1 MKKQSPRKSQ
11 SQELKRAKRAW
22 RVMKR
27 RCLEPGFKDFP
38 RYGGSGILIAP
49 QWLESFEQFLAD
61 VGLPPT
67 LDHWLGRL
75 DTAAHYVP
83 GNVVWTLR
91 TPQMNRRKYCR
102 KVIVQGHPRDAEVIA
117 RSDDML
123 ARRIKWATGMEV
135 RDLFPMAALEGVAM
149 VDEATTKPR
158 AIRASDDLHHG
169 TKTAEPGRTCSQ
181 CDRLSVNGMCMA
193 SEDSQINRPAA
204 NVLRRCKAFTPLW
217 GSYDGRNAAQLWP
230 EIVGAK

>member
-1 MKKQSPRKSQ
+1 MTINRIDHYIHASLAGAGFVILDSQ
-11 SQELKRAKRAW
+11 IACTLRPDLWGAN
-22 RVMKR
+22 
-27 RCLEPGFKDFP
+27 
-38 RYGGSGILIAP
+38 GGI
-49 QWLESFEQFLAD
+49 E
-61 VGLPPT
+61 
-67 LDHWLGRL
+67 
-75 DTAAHYVP
+75 AAHEMTNARRRSKIAAIP
-83 GNVVWTLR
+83 GYRFLLR
-91 TPQMNRRKYCR
+91 L
-102 KVIVQGHPRDAEVIA
+102 QGHPRDAEVIA

-123 ARRIKWATGMEV
+123 DRRIQWATGMKV
-135 RDLFPMAALEGVAM
+135 LDLFPMAELEGVTM

-193 SEDSQINRPAA
+193 PEDSQINRPAA

-217 GSYDGRNAAQLWP
+217 GSDDGRSAAQLWP

>member
-1 MKKQSPRKSQ
+1 MTIDRIENYVHTSLAGAGFVILDSQ
-11 SQELKRAKRAW
+11 
-22 RVMKR
+22 
-27 RCLEPGFKDFP
+27 
-38 RYGGSGILIAP
+38 IAC
-49 QWLESFEQFLAD
+49 
-61 VGLPPT
+61 
-67 LDHWLGRL
+67 
-75 DTAAHYVP
+75 
-83 GNVVWTLR
+83 TLR
-91 TPQMNRRKYCR
+91 PDLWGANGGMEAALEMARPHNRNKIAAIPGHRFLLR
-102 KVIVQGHPRDAEVIA
+102 LQGHPRDAEVIA

-123 ARRIKWATGMEV
+123 DRRIQWATGMEV
-135 RDLFPMAALEGVAM
+135 LDLFSMAELEGVAM

-217 GSYDGRNAAQLWP
+217 GSDDGRNAAQLWP